1 MTTAFYSPDECR
13 GHRMGDHHPECPERI
28 SAILDHLRATGLD
41 IALDFREAPQAEQA
55 QLERAHASAY
65 VAYMADLMAQSES
78 QGQARAVDPDTSVGP
93 GTRAAVLKSA
103 GAAIA
108 ATDAVIDRSARNAF
122 CAVRPPGHHATREAA
137 MGFCFFNN
145 VAVAARHA
153 LDVRGLQ
160 RVAIIDFDVHH
171 GNGTEDIVASDER
184 ILMCSFFQ
192 HPLYPY
198 SGAVPRGTNM
208 VNVPVDPYTRG
219 PAVRELIEQQW
230 MPALEQFKPQMVFIS
245 AGFDAHREDGL
256 GQMGLIEADYEWM
269 TRRLMQVADAHA
281 QGRIVSCLE
290 GGYHLSA
297 LARSVAA
304 HLRVLSGVAA

>member
-13 GHRMGDHHPECPERI
+13 GHQMGEHHPECPERL

-41 IALDFREAPQAEQA
+41 IALDFRDAPDAQVA
-55 QLERAHASAY
+55 QLERAHSAAY
-65 VAYMADLMAQSES
+65 VTHICDLMAQSQA
-78 QGQARAVDPDTSVGP
+78 QGQPRAVDPDTSVSP
-93 GTRAAVLKSA
+93 GTQAAVMKSA

-108 ATDAVIDRSARNAF
+108 ATDAVIDRSAANAF
-122 CAVRPPGHHATREAA
+122 CATRPPGHHATRDEA

-153 LDVRGLQ
+153 LDVRGLK

-171 GNGTEDIVASDER
+171 GNGTEDIVAGDER

-198 SGAVPRGTNM
+198 SGTVPKGTNM
-208 VNVPVDPYTRG
+208 INVPVDPYTRG
-219 PAVRELIEQQW
+219 PAVRDLIETQW
-230 MPALEQFKPQMVFIS
+230 IPALHSFQPQMVFIS
-245 AGFDAHREDGL
+245 AGFDAHREDDL
-256 GQMGLIEADYEWM
+256 GQMGLIEADYEWI
-269 TRRLMQVADAHA
+269 TRRLMQVADEHA

-304 HLRVLSGVAA
+304 HLRVLTGVAA